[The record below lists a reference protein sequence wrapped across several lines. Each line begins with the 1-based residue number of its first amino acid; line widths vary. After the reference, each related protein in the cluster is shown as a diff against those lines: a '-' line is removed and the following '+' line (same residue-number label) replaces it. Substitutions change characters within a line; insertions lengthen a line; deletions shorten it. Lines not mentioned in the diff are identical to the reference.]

1 VPSIRLLGSLL
12 IALATLAA
20 APARSNG
27 PFEQPQ
33 KLPTEAEIMA
43 AKVKHSQVLLDALA
57 REDFK
62 RIKKEAKA
70 LVRISDAAEFLNVHK
85 TDEYLLQTAM
95 FRESVATMVDK
106 AEAKNLD
113 GVLLAFLDM
122 SARCVKCHQYTRTR
136 KRD

>member
-1 VPSIRLLGSLL
+1 MPPTRLLGAFA

-20 APARSNG
+20 APDRSKVHA
-27 PFEQPQ
+27 EQPQ
-33 KLPTEAEIMA
+33 KLPTQAEIMA

-62 RIKKEAKA
+62 RIKQEATA
-70 LVRISDAAEFLNVHK
+70 LARISDAAEFLNAHK
-85 TDEYLLQTAM
+85 TDDYRLQTAT
-95 FRESVATMVDK
+95 FRQSVATMADK
-106 AEAKNLD
+106 AEAKNID
-113 GVLLAFLDM
+113 GVLLAYLDM